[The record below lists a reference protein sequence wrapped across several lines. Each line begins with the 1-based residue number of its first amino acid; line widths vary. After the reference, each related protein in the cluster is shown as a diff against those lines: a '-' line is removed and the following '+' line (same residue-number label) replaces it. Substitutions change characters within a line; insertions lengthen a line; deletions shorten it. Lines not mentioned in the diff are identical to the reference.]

1 MSAAAKPGFQVGGP
15 LTPEDYRNL
24 EQRWI
29 SRKYA
34 DAAQLRR
41 VDSLEGRDVV
51 GFKSGDMSG
60 IAIPFYTPGG
70 AGPVAHRIR
79 RDHPD
84 FTMDA
89 DGTLEEERKYI
100 GEVGRPNRAY
110 FPPNVTPDMLQKAS
124 IPILVIEGE
133 FKALARLAWPIMTLT
148 SRDLLRS
155 ESQASGAGK
164 AQSEKKSTG
173 MGIGAM

>member
-41 VDSLEGRDVV
+41 VDEFEGRDVV

-60 IAIPFYTPGG
+60 IAIPFYGPDGI
-70 AGPVAHRIR
+70 GPVAHRVR
-79 RDHPD
+79 RDNPD
-84 FTMDA
+84 LIIGA
-89 DGTLEEERKYI
+89 DGRVEEDRKYI
-100 GEVGRPNRAY
+100 GEVGRPNRVY
-110 FPPNVTPDMLQKAS
+110 FPPNVTL
-124 IPILVIEGE
+124 
-133 FKALARLAWPIMTLT
+133 
-148 SRDLLRS
+148 
-155 ESQASGAGK
+155 
-164 AQSEKKSTG
+164 
-173 MGIGAM
+173 